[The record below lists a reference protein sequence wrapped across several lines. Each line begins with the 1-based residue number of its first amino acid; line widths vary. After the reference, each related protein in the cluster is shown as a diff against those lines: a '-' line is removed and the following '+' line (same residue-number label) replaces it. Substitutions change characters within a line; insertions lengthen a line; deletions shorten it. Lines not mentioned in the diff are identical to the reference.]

1 MIELMLCQIR
11 ELPGDERYTT
21 MRLFRTLIVLVL
33 FASGQMESSAA
44 EILLEK
50 DGDNITVTV
59 DGKLFTRYI
68 TKSGTKPVLYPIIG
82 PTGVEMTR
90 GYPIKD
96 ASASEKTD
104 HPHHRS
110 LWFTHGEVNEVDF
123 WTEPSEDNPKK
134 HGFGKVVHK
143 KFLQIENGE
152 QPRIVTVNEWLNS
165 KDEKLLTDYR
175 TIGFAADEK
184 RRWIDFDVK
193 LVNEGEEPVKIGDTK
208 EGTFGVRVA
217 SWMKVDAEKGGKII
231 NSLGAVNKDAW
242 GKAASWVDYHAPNGD
257 STVGIAILNHPSS
270 FRFPTY
276 WHVRTYGL
284 FAANPFGV
292 HNFLN
297 SEDEDG
303 SHEIKPGESIVLS
316 YRVLLH
322 QGDEQSGRVPE
333 SFVEYAKIDKSPV
346 EEEELVAENPVEEE
360 KAPEESLKDPAGE
373 VEETETLQPIEPA
386 AP

>member
-1 MIELMLCQIR
+1 
-11 ELPGDERYTT
+11 
-21 MRLFRTLIVLVL
+21 MRLLRTLTLLFLL
-33 FASGQMESSAA
+33 FAGLDVLGQDSAA
-44 EILLEK
+44 EVKLEQ
-50 DGDNITVTV
+50 DGENVTVTV

-90 GYPIKD
+90 AYPLQD
-96 ASASEKTD
+96 AMKLEKTD

-110 LWFTHGEVNEVDF
+110 MWFTHGDVNQVDF
-123 WTEPSEDNPKK
+123 WTEPAEDNPKK
-134 HGFGKVVHK
+134 RGFGKVVHK

-152 QPRIVTVNEWLNS
+152 HPRIVTLNEWLNS
-165 KDEKLLTDYR
+165 KDEKLLADYR
-175 TIGFAADEK
+175 TIEFAAEK
-184 RRWIDFDVK
+184 NRRWIDFDVK

-208 EGTFGVRVA
+208 EGTFGIRVA
-217 SWMKVDAEKGGKII
+217 AWMKVDAEKGGKIV
-231 NSLGAVNKDAW
+231 NSLGAVDKDAW

-257 STVGIAILNHPSS
+257 STLGIAILNHPSS

-297 SEDEDG
+297 SDDEDG
-303 SHEIKPGESIVLS
+303 SHEIKPGESIALG

-322 QGDEQSGRVPE
+322 LGDEQSGRVPE
-333 SFVEYAKIDKSPV
+333 SFVEYAKMDKSPV
-346 EEEELVAENPVEEE
+346 EEDALVAEQPTEDP
-360 KAPEESLKDPAGE
+360 ADAEESLKDPAAE
-373 VEETETLQPIEPA
+373 SSEEAETLQPIESA